1 MSWFKRSDKKIV
13 TPTKDKKETPDGLWY
28 KTPKGDLI
36 ETKVLEQNNFVTPDE
51 GFHTRIG
58 SKQYFE
64 IIFDT
69 NKYQTIAPEL
79 QPGDPLT
86 FEDTKKDILDGIF
99 AFIRPVITSTDGLCV
114 AIAK

>member
-36 ETKVLEQNNFVTPDE
+36 ETKVLEENNFVTPDE

-58 SKQYFE
+58 SKH
-64 IIFDT
+64 
-69 NKYQTIAPEL
+69 
-79 QPGDPLT
+79 
-86 FEDTKKDILDGIF
+86 ILRLFLIK
-99 AFIRPVITSTDGLCV
+99 TSTKPLLLNFNQGIHFLLRILKSTKTELKLHRKRRV
-114 AIAK
+114 